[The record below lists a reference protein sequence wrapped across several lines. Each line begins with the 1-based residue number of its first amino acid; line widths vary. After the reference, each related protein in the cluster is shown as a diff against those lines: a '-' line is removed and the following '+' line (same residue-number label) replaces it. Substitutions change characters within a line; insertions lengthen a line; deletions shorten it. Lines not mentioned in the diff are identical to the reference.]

1 MDALL
6 VDWCTRHLGSPAVEQ
21 FFGIQ
26 RLSAVHG
33 VRLADGREVALK
45 VRGAQDRQ
53 QACTI
58 VHEAVWRAGIPCPR
72 PLAGPAALIDDDTV
86 VRADGVPG
94 AEGVDVRTLVV
105 NAETWEGEGVAAVGA
120 IGAAGYARLLSQ
132 MVAAAPAVADL
143 PTLEPATPWL
153 NWAHGEPGRVWPP
166 PASDRWDPHRVEDRI
181 DPVVHEVAVR
191 ARARLM
197 RPDVGT
203 LSVVAA
209 HGDFEAQN
217 CRWVPGVEGSDRL
230 LIHDWDSV
238 VAMPEAVLA
247 GNSAFTYVSVYDCEI
262 STRAQNDEF
271 LDTYSRVRGR
281 PWSDLEWQVAHAA
294 GAWVGAYNAAFE
306 YLKGGP
312 GPVTAGLRR
321 QAGWRLGRAHA

>member
-72 PLAGPAALIDDDTV
+72 PLAGPAALIDDDTA

-120 IGAAGYARLLSQ
+120 IGAAGYARLLAE
-132 MVAAAPAVADL
+132 MVAVAPAVTDL
-143 PTLEPATPWL
+143 PTLAPATPWL
-153 NWAHGEPGRVWPP
+153 
-166 PASDRWDPHRVEDRI
+166 S
-181 DPVVHEVAVR
+181 
-191 ARARLM
+191 
-197 RPDVGT
+197 
-203 LSVVAA
+203 
-209 HGDFEAQN
+209 
-217 CRWVPGVEGSDRL
+217 
-230 LIHDWDSV
+230 
-238 VAMPEAVLA
+238 VLA
-247 GNSAFTYVSVYDCEI
+247 PTM
-262 STRAQNDEF
+262 
-271 LDTYSRVRGR
+271 
-281 PWSDLEWQVAHAA
+281 
-294 GAWVGAYNAAFE
+294 
-306 YLKGGP
+306 
-312 GPVTAGLRR
+312 
-321 QAGWRLGRAHA
+321 